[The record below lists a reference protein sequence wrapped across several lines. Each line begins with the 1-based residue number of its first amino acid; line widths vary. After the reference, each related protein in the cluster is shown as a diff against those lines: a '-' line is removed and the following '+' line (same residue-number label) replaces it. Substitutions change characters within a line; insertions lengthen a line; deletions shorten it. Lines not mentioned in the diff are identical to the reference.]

1 MAQLCAGAMY
11 TDHRSHGGGIG
22 GLAAAVALRRVGIKA
37 AVFEKAP
44 QITEVGAG
52 LSLWSNAMVALR
64 RLGLEAA
71 GLEAGSVIE
80 RTRSFLS
87 TGEVGHLVGPDSPQV
102 HKVTM
107 RASAGSR
114 AVTHSGRNLLP
125 HRKPMIRSGCR
136 AGTLRTICYATALCF
151 FKEEFLRYKETS
163 EHNLI

>member
-1 MAQLCAGAMY
+1 MY
-11 TDHRSHGGGIG
+11 PARQRCI
-22 GLAAAVALRRVGIKA
+22 LRALHPR
-37 AVFEKAP
+37 
-44 QITEVGAG
+44 
-52 LSLWSNAMVALR
+52 WSNAMVALR

-71 GLEAGSVIE
+71 ALEAGSVIE

-87 TGEVGHLVGPDSPQV
+87 TGEVGHLVGPDSPQI

-125 HRKPMIRSGCR
+125 HRKPIIRSAVAREHCG
-136 AGTLRTICYATALCF
+136 IFATRQLCVSLKRNF
-151 FKEEFLRYKETS
+151 CVTKETS